1 MTENEK
7 YNIVQ
12 SNQFIQETQWNM
24 KIDTLKI
31 FKLLISR
38 IDTKN
43 PPKDNTIQ
51 ITKKEILNILEGFNS
66 AKKYDLYTYARS
78 RLKDLIT
85 GVKVYDDENREIYV
99 SLIQKVIWEKKNEVI
114 TCKFSEEVIPYLI
127 VANRF
132 LQYPVE
138 NIRGFRSKYG
148 IIFYENLYSRQ
159 KQYQTGQFTIS
170 IDKLRY
176 ITDTEKKYPRFDN
189 WERNVLKAG
198 IDDLNKS
205 GVEILVKYEKVKDGR
220 NVSDIIFFIR
230 KRTSYK
236 ETKYEEVLNP
246 SFLIRNNDDVIETKA
261 SIKQEVKQE
270 ELNLFDD
277 DVLTDFP
284 F

>member
-1 MTENEK
+1 MSEIEK

-12 SNQFIQETQWNM
+12 SNRFIQETQWNM

-38 IDTKN
+38 IDTKK
-43 PPKDNTIQ
+43 PPKDNSIQ

-66 AKKYDLYTYARS
+66 EKKYDLYTYARS

-85 GVKVYDDENREIYV
+85 GVKVYDDKDKEIYV
-99 SLIQKVIWEKKNEVI
+99 SLIQKVIWEKNTEVI

-138 NIRGFRSKYG
+138 NVRGFRSKYG

-159 KQYQTGQFTIS
+159 KQYHTGQFTIS
-170 IDKLRY
+170 LDKLKY
-176 ITDTEKKYPRFDN
+176 ITDTEKKYTRFDN

-220 NVSDIIFFIR
+220 KVSDIIFFIR

-236 ETKYEEVLNP
+236 ETKYEEIINP
-246 SFLIRNNDDVIETKA
+246 SFLMRNNDDDVIETKA
-261 SIKQEVKQE
+261 SVKQE
-270 ELNLFDD
+270 EENQFNEA
-277 DVLTDFP
+277 DFP